1 MLFHM
6 NSKEAREL
14 MNGVVDSID
23 IDAIADRVKN
33 NDVDYQQLFDVLSQ
47 LLSQQEIEKLVENAK
62 AVAEAKNGEP
72 ITSSDISSVLN
83 GVVDVRKIQK
93 KVADGDVDIKAMQNA
108 LPNLMGEGKA
118 SALLRK
124 TQDLTSQIMHR

>member
-62 AVAEAKNGEP
+62 AVA
-72 ITSSDISSVLN
+72 
-83 GVVDVRKIQK
+83 
-93 KVADGDVDIKAMQNA
+93 
-108 LPNLMGEGKA
+108 
-118 SALLRK
+118 
-124 TQDLTSQIMHR
+124 